1 MVIGAATYV
10 GQDTLARLLPASRVP
25 RAALSLLSLAILTVI
40 AFSPLAK
47 NWHLTYLA
55 IGPLVALLTV
65 VLLFHLREWKTL
77 TAR

>member
-10 GQDTLARLLPASRVP
+10 GQDALARLLPASRVP

-55 IGPLVALLTV
+55 IGPLVERPAL
-65 VLLFHLREWKTL
+65 
-77 TAR
+77 A